1 MEKQRTT
8 SAKTI
13 NFANFELTMS
23 IHSFCKPRQSVFATD
38 RRATVLNLDTF
49 LKDQV
54 DGVAFFEENFF
65 TNTACSYWSN
75 GHSIT

>member
-1 MEKQRTT
+1 
-8 SAKTI
+8 
-13 NFANFELTMS
+13 MS

-49 LKDQV
+49 LKGQV

-65 TNTACSYWSN
+65 TNGMAHIGRADIPSPGWLKHRFF
-75 GHSIT
+75 GIPGVVE